1 MDELQAMRL
10 TSHGLNQFECYLR
23 LLLGQPIENYMGVN
37 NGDDRIKAVQL
48 ADVFVHKECL
58 HDRGRISQPGGFD
71 DDSV

>member
-1 MDELQAMRL
+1 MSVD
-10 TSHGLNQFECYLR
+10 
-23 LLLGQPIENYMGVN
+23 

-71 DDSV
+71 DDSVCNTEINGKRRV

>member
-1 MDELQAMRL
+1 
-10 TSHGLNQFECYLR
+10 
-23 LLLGQPIENYMGVN
+23 MGVD

-58 HDRGRISQPGGFD
+58 HDRGWISQPGGFD